1 MGFSF
6 HRTVA
11 ACDLNF
17 SITVNSILFF
27 TLFLPFSFLLKVLV
41 QRCSLFLVFLC
52 KGNKYIATGGSDSH
66 LGTQGELA
74 SKCKQDKERQR
85 RKEGS
90 KEGREGGREG
100 RKKL

>member
-17 SITVNSILFF
+17 SITVNFILFLTVSF
-27 TLFLPFSFLLKVLV
+27 LFFFAESPSIKAFSFLA
-41 QRCSLFLVFLC
+41 FLC

-74 SKCKQDKERQR
+74 F
-85 RKEGS
+85 
-90 KEGREGGREG
+90 
-100 RKKL
+100 